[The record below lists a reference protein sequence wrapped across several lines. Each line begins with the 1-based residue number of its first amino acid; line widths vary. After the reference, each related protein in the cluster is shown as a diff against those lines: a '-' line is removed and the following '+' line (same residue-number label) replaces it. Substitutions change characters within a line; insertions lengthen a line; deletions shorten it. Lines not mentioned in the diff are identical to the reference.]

1 MLNKFEVSEPSL
13 PLVRV
18 MMVVLWPAFL
28 MACISSGVIFSLVD
42 PEEIV
47 LLDQRIHLSSLGF
60 YTLGFLVFWFLG
72 CVASGITVLLMLTG
86 RRVDEPPTLATKG

>member
-1 MLNKFEVSEPSL
+1 MNKLEVSEPSV

-18 MMVVLWPAFL
+18 LMVVLWPAFL
-28 MACISSGVIFSLVD
+28 MACVSSGVIFSLVD

-47 LLDQRIHLSSLGF
+47 LLDNSIHLSSLGF

-72 CVASGITVLLMLTG
+72 SVASGITVLLMLTG
-86 RRVDEPPTLATKG
+86 RSVEDSSSMVAKG

>member
-1 MLNKFEVSEPSL
+1 VNKLEVSEPSV

-18 MMVVLWPAFL
+18 LMVVLWPAFL
-28 MACISSGVIFSLVD
+28 MACVSSGVIFSLVD

-47 LLDQRIHLSSLGF
+47 LLDNSIHLSSLGF

-72 CVASGITVLLMLTG
+72 SVASGITVLLMLTG
-86 RRVDEPPTLATKG
+86 RSVEDSSSMVAKG